1 MKNQARKLGILAAAL
16 IALALTGCS
25 TTNISDL
32 TKALANDP
40 ATVQVNVSSVYGT
53 LRFTRVGNQPGTGK
67 TTVAPDGTITME
79 PPAASAPVPATPAAK

>member
-1 MKNQARKLGILAAAL
+1 MKKIITIASVLILA
-16 IALALTGCS
+16 ALTGCS